1 MEKGM
6 KLENPELIKSQ
17 EQIDWVLSRAN
28 MSSWLKNALAAARDR
43 DPIAVLND
51 LEILNHVLR
60 TWSNACTRSTSEK
73 NTDETRS
80 T

>member
-1 MEKGM
+1 M
-6 KLENPELIKSQ
+6 KLQNPALIKSH
-17 EQIDWVLSRAN
+17 EQIDWVLSRSG
-28 MSSWLKNALAAARDR
+28 MSSWLKSALATARDR
-43 DPIAVLND
+43 DPIDLLND

-60 TWSNACTRSTSEK
+60 KWSNTCIRSTFEK